1 MNPPFTSEQ
10 FLEVFKNYNQAVF
23 PMQFLIVF
31 LGFLMIYFTIK
42 PNPKSDSIIS
52 FLLALFWFWMGI
64 VYHITFFSAINK
76 FANVFGGLF
85 IIQSIL
91 FLVFG
96 NNQDKL
102 TFHFKKDIYGITGMI
117 LMIFAMIIFPI
128 LGYLFG
134 HIYPFSPAFGLPC
147 PTTIFTLG
155 LLVLNL
161 KKRTIWI
168 LIFPILWSLIGFTAV
183 FQFGILEDYGLIVAG
198 LISVFLL
205 IYNSKILLKTKFKQK

>member
-1 MNPPFTSEQ
+1 MKPPFTVEH
-10 FLEVFKNYNQAVF
+10 FFEVFKNYNQSVF

-64 VYHITFFSAINK
+64 VYHIIFFSAINK
-76 FANVFGGLF
+76 LAYLFGGLF
-85 IIQSIL
+85 IIQGVL
-91 FLVFG
+91 FLYFG
-96 NNQDKL
+96 VYENKL

-117 LMIFAMIIFPI
+117 LMIFAMIIYPI

-134 HIYPFSPAFGLPC
+134 HIYPFSPTFGLPC
-147 PTTIFTLG
+147 PTTIFTFG
-155 LLVLNL
+155 LIVLNL

-168 LIFPILWSLIGFTAV
+168 LIIPIFWSLIGFTAV
-183 FQFGILEDYGLIVAG
+183 FQFGILEDYGLIVAS